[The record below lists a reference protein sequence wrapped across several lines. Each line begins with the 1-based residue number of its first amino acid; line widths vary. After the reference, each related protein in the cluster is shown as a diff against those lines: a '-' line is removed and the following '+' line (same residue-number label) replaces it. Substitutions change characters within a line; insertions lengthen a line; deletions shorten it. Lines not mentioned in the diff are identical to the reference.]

1 MGLLRQDRSRLI
13 AQSNGLAVGLGFQ
26 SSGEVM
32 CSAGGSVMSLI
43 DFYSQLYMFQ
53 SNLDK
58 II

>member
-13 AQSNGLAVGLGFQ
+13 AQSNRWAIGLGFQ

-32 CSAGGSVMSLI
+32 GRAGGSVMSLI
-43 DFYSQLYMFQ
+43 DLYSQLYTLQ

-58 II
+58 TI